1 MSTSN
6 SIELP
11 SIELTDE
18 ELSAVSAGKLDFGG
32 IEGES
37 TNSGHNDWIEILS
50 FNHGVTGIPS
60 R

>member
-11 SIELTDE
+11 CIELSDE
-18 ELSAVSAGKLDFGG
+18 ELSAVSAGKLDFGD
-32 IEGES
+32 IKGES
-37 TNSGHNDWIEILS
+37 TNSGHNEWIEILS
-50 FNHGVTGIPS
+50 FNHSVTAPS